1 MSLPL
6 GKPASAMRN
15 VMSRDALRQVMFGV
29 AFAILIAPNSVL
41 VLGFGVAGSQG
52 NSPVTGAVLMLATIA
67 VGLLC
72 LRRDIVLLP
81 ADYLF
86 LAFVVCIASSSVI
99 NGWTTDAKEYQLLV
113 LSLAAYPACRLI
125 SRADML
131 AGRPSFIV
139 VTGIIALLGTIAMAF
154 ALLRQWNSADWR
166 PLVFGFNAAGTY
178 FLGTLSFFVLA
189 LVTTGRLTTRRTLL
203 ISALIFLPMIVFT
216 ASLVRFTFIALAGA
230 LCMAA
235 ILSEAKQRRHVVA
248 ITLVILVA
256 VAAGLFSRSDK
267 AKQSLA
273 LAMEQPTVIELPS
286 GNKRLAGKAGSS
298 GSVESSDSVEPRMAP
313 SCYLKVSP
321 LNSILIRKV
330 LIQDAVFL
338 IPGSGW
344 IGTGLDTFMEFSCIK
359 RTQAHNS
366 ILQAAVEFG
375 WLGGS
380 LLFLVVAVA
389 AGSILPLARYD
400 NASRF
405 VLCSLAYVVLISLAH
420 GRLSRDGILFAFL
433 GAAVGLR
440 ETFRAQPASAAS
452 PAPA

>member
-15 VMSRDALRQVMFGV
+15 VMSRDALRQVLFGV

-52 NSPVTGAVLMLATIA
+52 NSPVTGAVLTLATIA

-72 LRRDIVLLP
+72 LRRDIALLP

-86 LAFVVCIASSSVI
+86 LAFVICIASSSVI
-99 NGWTTDAKEYQLLV
+99 NGWTTEAKEYQLLV

-131 AGRPSFIV
+131 AGRYAFIWV
-139 VTGIIALLGTIAMAF
+139 IGIIALLGSLATGIA
-154 ALLRQWNSADWR
+154 LWQQWTGAQFK
-166 PLVFGFNAAGTY
+166 PFVFGFDAAGTY
-178 FLGTLSFFVLA
+178 FLGSLGFFVIA
-189 LVTTGRLTTRRTLL
+189 LVTAGGLTMRRTFLL
-203 ISALIFLPMIVFT
+203 SSLIFLPTFIFT
-216 ASLVRFTFIALAGA
+216 ASLARFTFIALAGV
-230 LCMAA
+230 LCLAT
-235 ILSEAKQRRHVVA
+235 ILSEAKQRKHVVA
-248 ITLVILVA
+248 IAVVILLA
-256 VAAGLFSRSDK
+256 ITAGLFARSDR
-267 AKQSLA
+267 AKRSMLY
-273 LAMEQPTVIELPS
+273 AMEQPSVVEQSS
-286 GNKRLAGKAGSS
+286 GNRRPPGKGGWFGEA
-298 GSVESSDSVEPRMAP
+298 VKPP
-313 SCYLKVSP
+313 SCYLKVNP
-321 LNSILIRKV
+321 LNSILIRRV

-344 IGTGLDTFMEFSCIK
+344 IGTGLDSFMEFSCIK

-366 ILQAAVEFG
+366 VLQAAVEFG

-380 LLFLVVAVA
+380 LLFLMMAVAV
-389 AGSILPLARYD
+389 GSILPLARYD

-405 VLCSLAYVVLISLAH
+405 VLCGLTYVILLSVAH
-420 GRLSRDGILFAFL
+420 GRLSRDGVLFAFL

-440 ETFRAQPASAAS
+440 ETFRAR
-452 PAPA
+452 PAPAISAPAA